1 MTRLATIV
9 LVVRDLHHALALYE
23 QGLGFERVEDP
34 SDVPSLGAR
43 HVVLRAENCLVELLA
58 PHDDEKP
65 PGRFLRARGEGVFS
79 LALEVGDPIQ
89 AAAELAARSIET
101 RGATDDPE
109 RWYVRP
115 ADAHG
120 LLLQVGP
127 AANT

>member
-9 LVVRDLHHALALYE
+9 LVVRDLHRALALYE
-23 QGLGFERVEDP
+23 QGLGFERLEDP

-43 HVVLRAENCLVELLA
+43 HVVLRAENCLLELLA

-65 PGRFLRARGEGVFS
+65 PGRFLSARGEGVFS
-79 LALEVGDPIQ
+79 LALELEDP
-89 AAAELAARSIET
+89 ARAGAELAARSVET
-101 RGATDDPE
+101 RGAADDPG

-120 LLLQVGP
+120 LLIQVSP
-127 AANT
+127 AASS

>member
-1 MTRLATIV
+1 MSRLASVV
-9 LVVRDLHHALALYE
+9 LVVRDLHQALALYE
-23 QGLGFERVEDP
+23 QGLGFERLADP

-79 LALEVGDPIQ
+79 LALEVPDPVR
-89 AAAELAARSIET
+89 AGAELAARSVET
-101 RGATDDPE
+101 RGAADDPQ

-120 LLLQVGP
+120 LLIQVSPTTGS
-127 AANT
+127 